1 MVRVQDESGEERKV
15 RPLSVKPLMKH
26 FQPYGVGK
34 GQAGR
39 EKESIYPNGRRQK
52 Q

>member
-1 MVRVQDESGEERKV
+1 MVRVQDENGEERKV

-34 GQAGR
+34 GQSGR
-39 EKESIYPNGRRQK
+39 EKESIYPNGCRQK